1 MSNVATVNI
10 VFCLFVNCIIL
21 SYPMCTHR
29 RTAVSV
35 VAWSASSGRAI
46 PQHTEKS
53 VYRCYLPVLTGFT
66 GFCCTGPSLQH
77 HLTNGQPK
85 QALPSGGSST
95 PVERIPGNRAPLTP
109 HLAHRTKV
117 CNSFSI
123 YARKSLR
130 ASCFWGSSEDRS
142 APTLP
147 SLRGVPISIGTTWQS
162 HRKINDR
169 DCFFACGESQ

>member
-1 MSNVATVNI
+1 
-10 VFCLFVNCIIL
+10 
-21 SYPMCTHR
+21 MCTHR
-29 RTAVSV
+29 RTAVLV
-35 VAWSASSGRAI
+35 VEKSASSGRAI
-46 PQHTEKS
+46 LQHTEKS

-95 PVERIPGNRAPLTP
+95 PVERIPGYRAPLTP

-123 YARKSLR
+123 YDWK
-130 ASCFWGSSEDRS
+130 
-142 APTLP
+142 
-147 SLRGVPISIGTTWQS
+147 
-162 HRKINDR
+162 
-169 DCFFACGESQ
+169 

>member
-1 MSNVATVNI
+1 
-10 VFCLFVNCIIL
+10 
-21 SYPMCTHR
+21 MCTHP
-29 RTAVSV
+29 RTAVLV
-35 VAWSASSGRAI
+35 VEKSASSSRAI

-77 HLTNGQPK
+77 HLTYGQPK
-85 QALPSGGSST
+85 QALPSGGSSI

-123 YARKSLR
+123 YDWKRLR
-130 ASCFWGSSEDRS
+130 ARAFGGRLTNQKFELELTKSQKACTRYSPTRS
-142 APTLP
+142 
-147 SLRGVPISIGTTWQS
+147 
-162 HRKINDR
+162 
-169 DCFFACGESQ
+169 